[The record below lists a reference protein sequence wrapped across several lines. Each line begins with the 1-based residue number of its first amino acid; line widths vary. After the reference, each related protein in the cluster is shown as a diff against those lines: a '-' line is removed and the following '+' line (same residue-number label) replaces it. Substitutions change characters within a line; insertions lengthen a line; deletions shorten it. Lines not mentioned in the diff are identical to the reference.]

1 MAIPTRR
8 SSRRNVSATSTST
21 STVETITPPTQS
33 PRRSPRLS
41 TPSYI
46 EASLRSYKVYTPIRG
61 PNRRSEEPEPEP
73 ELESELESEPEFSSV
88 YKEYT
93 QVEAAEALIAMGEE
107 EEEDC
112 GGAAEMSFQR
122 QSCINPMNPV
132 TRYIY
137 KLAVYSIDQTTHYN
151 TAYVI
156 YNRETRTYY
165 VYSVI
170 STSLGSGGEGAGAGA
185 GADAVGSLPEPTNTI
200 QTKFTTYVNVMTY
213 IINLVIPSK
222 QREYCVLSD
231 FIGVVG
237 SDADFK
243 TRAFGT
249 DSCYYDIDELWNTTD
264 STETIT
270 GHKMFILT
278 PTRVYYWDAGAGVV
292 PTSSMYTENDISAAM
307 EIISTIQ

>member
-1 MAIPTRR
+1 MGDDFDAEDEGD
-8 SSRRNVSATSTST
+8 A
-21 STVETITPPTQS
+21 
-33 PRRSPRLS
+33 
-41 TPSYI
+41 
-46 EASLRSYKVYTPIRG
+46 
-61 PNRRSEEPEPEP
+61 
-73 ELESELESEPEFSSV
+73 
-88 YKEYT
+88 
-93 QVEAAEALIAMGEE
+93 AAEI
-107 EEEDC
+107 
-112 GGAAEMSFQR
+112 EMSFQR

-137 KLAVYSIDQTTHYN
+137 KLGVYSIDQTTHYN
-151 TAYVI
+151 TAYVV

-170 STSLGSGGEGAGAGA
+170 STTMGSGA
-185 GADAVGSLPEPTNTI
+185 ADGSDRSGDAVVVGSLPEPINPI
-200 QTKFTTYVNVMTY
+200 QTKFTTYVNVSTY
-213 IINLVIPSK
+213 IMNLVIPSK

-237 SDADFK
+237 SDTDFK
-243 TRAFGT
+243 DRAFGT
-249 DSCYYDIDELWNTTD
+249 DSCYYDIDELWNTND

-292 PTSSMYTENDISAAM
+292 PTCSMYTENDIYAAM

>member
-8 SSRRNVSATSTST
+8 SSRLTASVSSTAS
-21 STVETITPPTQS
+21 SSASVKVSSSPPTQS

-46 EASLRSYKVYTPIRG
+46 EASLRSYKIYTPIRG
-61 PNRRSEEPEPEP
+61 PKDRFE
-73 ELESELESEPEFSSV
+73 ESEPE
-88 YKEYT
+88 Y
-93 QVEAAEALIAMGEE
+93 EAVATLVSMGEDCDGDAGDE
-107 EEEDC
+107 C

-156 YNRETRTYY
+156 YNRDTRTYY

-170 STSLGSGGEGAGAGA
+170 STTIDSGDAGAEA
-185 GADAVGSLPEPTNTI
+185 EAVVVGSLPEPINPI
-200 QTKFTTYVNVMTY
+200 QTKFTTYVNITTY
-213 IINLVIPSK
+213 IMNLVIPSK

-237 SDADFK
+237 SDADF
-243 TRAFGT
+243 TARAFGT

-292 PTSSMYTENDISAAM
+292 PTSSMYTDNDIYAAM

>member
-1 MAIPTRR
+1 MAISTRR
-8 SSRRNVSATSTST
+8 SSRLNASSSSTATPS
-21 STVETITPPTQS
+21 QS

-61 PNRRSEEPEPEP
+61 RTRHSDEPVFGS
-73 ELESELESEPEFSSV
+73 ESEQKPGLEF
-88 YKEYT
+88 
-93 QVEAAEALIAMGEE
+93 EAAEVLVSMGGAAEGE
-107 EEEDC
+107 TE

-122 QSCINPMNPV
+122 QSCLNPMNPV

-137 KLAVYSIDQTTHYN
+137 KLGVYSIDQTTHYN
-151 TAYVI
+151 TAYVV
-156 YNRETRTYY
+156 YNRDTRTYY

-170 STSLGSGGEGAGAGA
+170 STTIDSGDAGAVGA
-185 GADAVGSLPEPTNTI
+185 TAAVAVGSLPEPINPI
-200 QTKFTTYVNVMTY
+200 QTKFTTYVNITTY
-213 IINLVIPSK
+213 IMNLVIPSK

-243 TRAFGT
+243 DRVFST
-249 DSCYYDIDELWNTTD
+249 DSCYYDIDEIWNAND

-292 PTSSMYTENDISAAM
+292 PTSSMYTDNDIYAAM

>member
-8 SSRRNVSATSTST
+8 SSRRNVSSS
-21 STVETITPPTQS
+21 VETITPPTQS

-46 EASLRSYKVYTPIRG
+46 EASLRSYKIYTPVRG
-61 PNRRSEEPEPEP
+61 PNRRSEEPEPE
-73 ELESELESEPEFSSV
+73 LEPELESEPEFSSV

-93 QVEAAEALIAMGEE
+93 QVEAAEALIAMGEDCEGEE

-170 STSLGSGGEGAGAGA
+170 STSLGSGGEGAGAGEA
-185 GADAVGSLPEPTNTI
+185 TVVGSLPEPTNTI
-200 QTKFTTYVNVMTY
+200 QTKFATYVNVTTY
-213 IINLVIPSK
+213 IMNLVIPSK

>member
-8 SSRRNVSATSTST
+8 SSRLNASSSSSASASVQVSSS
-21 STVETITPPTQS
+21 SSTQS

-46 EASLRSYKVYTPIRG
+46 EASLRSYKVYTPNVRG
-61 PNRRSEEPEPEP
+61 RTRRCQELDSEQVFGS
-73 ELESELESEPEFSSV
+73 ESE
-88 YKEYT
+88 Y
-93 QVEAAEALIAMGEE
+93 EAVAALVSMGEGE
-107 EEEDC
+107 TETEGE
-112 GGAAEMSFQR
+112 AVETEMSFQR
-122 QSCINPMNPV
+122 QSCLNPMNPV

-137 KLAVYSIDQTTHYN
+137 KLGVYSIDQTTHYN

-156 YNRETRTYY
+156 YNRDTRTYY

-170 STSLGSGGEGAGAGA
+170 STTIDSG
-185 GADAVGSLPEPTNTI
+185 DARAEAEAEAVVVGSLPEPINPI
-200 QTKFTTYVNVMTY
+200 QTKFTTYVNITTY
-213 IINLVIPSK
+213 IMNLVIPSK

-292 PTSSMYTENDISAAM
+292 PTSSMYTDNDIYAAM
-307 EIISTIQ
+307 EIISMIQ

>member
-8 SSRRNVSATSTST
+8 SSRRTASASSTAS
-21 STVETITPPTQS
+21 SPPTQS

-46 EASLRSYKVYTPIRG
+46 EASLRSYKVYTPPVRG
-61 PNRRSEEPEPEP
+61 RTRRCQ
-73 ELESELESEPEFSSV
+73 ELESEQVFVSESE
-88 YKEYT
+88 Y
-93 QVEAAEALIAMGEE
+93 EAVAALVSMGEGDTE
-107 EEEDC
+107 NFEVDAGDEC

-170 STSLGSGGEGAGAGA
+170 STSMGSGGEGAGAGA
-185 GADAVGSLPEPTNTI
+185 GADVVGSLPEPTNTI
-200 QTKFTTYVNVMTY
+200 QTKFTTYVNITTY
-213 IINLVIPSK
+213 IMNLVIPSK

-243 TRAFGT
+243 ARAFGT
-249 DSCYYDIDELWNTTD
+249 DSCYYDIDELWNAND

-270 GHKMFILT
+270 GHKMFVLT

-292 PTSSMYTENDISAAM
+292 PTSSMYTDNDIYAAM

>member
-1 MAIPTRR
+1 MAISTRR
-8 SSRRNVSATSTST
+8 SSRLNASSSSSASSSATATATATSTAT
-21 STVETITPPTQS
+21 PTQS

-61 PNRRSEEPEPEP
+61 RTRQSDEPVFGSE
-73 ELESELESEPEFSSV
+73 
-88 YKEYT
+88 Y
-93 QVEAAEALIAMGEE
+93 EAAEALVSMGEGE
-107 EEEDC
+107 GGAAE

-122 QSCINPMNPV
+122 QSCLNPMNPV

-137 KLAVYSIDQTTHYN
+137 KLGVYSIDQTTHYN
-151 TAYVI
+151 TAYVV
-156 YNRETRTYY
+156 YNRDTRTYY

-170 STSLGSGGEGAGAGA
+170 STTIDSGDAGAVGA
-185 GADAVGSLPEPTNTI
+185 TAAVVGSLPEPINPI
-200 QTKFTTYVNVMTY
+200 QTKFTTYVNITTY
-213 IINLVIPSK
+213 IMNLVIPSN

-243 TRAFGT
+243 HRVFST
-249 DSCYYDIDELWNTTD
+249 DSCYYDIDELWNAND

-278 PTRVYYWDAGAGVV
+278 PTRVYYWDAGAGIV
-292 PTSSMYTENDISAAM
+292 PTSSMYTDNDIYAAM

>member
-8 SSRRNVSATSTST
+8 SSRRTASASSSATSTASVKV
-21 STVETITPPTQS
+21 SSSPPTQS

-46 EASLRSYKVYTPIRG
+46 EASLRSYKIYTPIRG
-61 PNRRSEEPEPEP
+61 PKDRFE
-73 ELESELESEPEFSSV
+73 ESEPE
-88 YKEYT
+88 Y
-93 QVEAAEALIAMGEE
+93 EAAEALVAMGD
-107 EEEDC
+107 DC
-112 GGAAEMSFQR
+112 EGEAGDEYGGAAEMSFQR

-170 STSLGSGGEGAGAGA
+170 STSMGSGGDGA
-185 GADAVGSLPEPTNTI
+185 GADAVIVGSLPEPTNTI
-200 QTKFTTYVNVMTY
+200 QTKFTTYVNITTY
-213 IINLVIPSK
+213 IMNLVIPSK

-243 TRAFGT
+243 VRAFGT

-270 GHKMFILT
+270 GHKMFVLT

-292 PTSSMYTENDISAAM
+292 PTSSMYTDNDIYAAM

>member
-8 SSRRNVSATSTST
+8 SSRLNASASASSSATSTATATASASSSAT
-21 STVETITPPTQS
+21 PTQS

-61 PNRRSEEPEPEP
+61 RTRHSEEPVFG
-73 ELESELESEPEFSSV
+73 SE
-88 YKEYT
+88 Y
-93 QVEAAEALIAMGEE
+93 EAAEALVSMGEVGE
-107 EEEDC
+107 AVET
-112 GGAAEMSFQR
+112 EMSFQR
-122 QSCINPMNPV
+122 QSCLNPMNPV

-137 KLAVYSIDQTTHYN
+137 KLGVYSIDQTTHYN
-151 TAYVI
+151 TAYVV
-156 YNRETRTYY
+156 YNRDTRTYY

-170 STSLGSGGEGAGAGA
+170 STTIDSGDAGAVGA
-185 GADAVGSLPEPTNTI
+185 TAAVAVGSLPEPINPI
-200 QTKFTTYVNVMTY
+200 QTKFTTYVNITTY
-213 IINLVIPSK
+213 IMNLVIPSK

-243 TRAFGT
+243 DRVFST
-249 DSCYYDIDELWNTTD
+249 DSCYYDIDEIWNAND

-292 PTSSMYTENDISAAM
+292 PTSSMYTDNDIYAAM

>member
-8 SSRRNVSATSTST
+8 SSRRTASASSTAS
-21 STVETITPPTQS
+21 SPPTQS

-46 EASLRSYKVYTPIRG
+46 EASLRSYKVYTPPVRG
-61 PNRRSEEPEPEP
+61 RTRRCQ
-73 ELESELESEPEFSSV
+73 ELESEQVFVSESE
-88 YKEYT
+88 Y
-93 QVEAAEALIAMGEE
+93 EAVAALVSMGEGDTE
-107 EEEDC
+107 NCEVGET
-112 GGAAEMSFQR
+112 EMSFQR

-170 STSLGSGGEGAGAGA
+170 STSMGSGGEGA
-185 GADAVGSLPEPTNTI
+185 DAVVVGSLPEPTNAI
-200 QTKFTTYVNVMTY
+200 QTKFTTYVNITTY
-213 IINLVIPSK
+213 IMNLVIPSK

-243 TRAFGT
+243 ARAFGT
-249 DSCYYDIDELWNTTD
+249 ESCYYDIDELWNTTD

-270 GHKMFILT
+270 GHKMFVLT

-292 PTSSMYTENDISAAM
+292 PTSSMYTDNDIYAAM

>member
-8 SSRRNVSATSTST
+8 SSRRTASSTAS
-21 STVETITPPTQS
+21 SPPTQS

-46 EASLRSYKVYTPIRG
+46 EASLRSYKIYTPIRG
-61 PNRRSEEPEPEP
+61 PKDRFE
-73 ELESELESEPEFSSV
+73 ESEPE
-88 YKEYT
+88 Y
-93 QVEAAEALIAMGEE
+93 EAAEALVSMGETE
-107 EEEDC
+107 TENCDVDAGDEC

-122 QSCINPMNPV
+122 QSCLNPMNPV

-156 YNRETRTYY
+156 YNRDTRTYY

-170 STSLGSGGEGAGAGA
+170 STTMGSGDAGAEA
-185 GADAVGSLPEPTNTI
+185 EAVVVGSLPEPINPI
-200 QTKFTTYVNVMTY
+200 QTKFTTYVNITTY
-213 IINLVIPSK
+213 IMNLVIPSK

-243 TRAFGT
+243 VRAFGT
-249 DSCYYDIDELWNTTD
+249 DSCYYDIDELWNAND

-292 PTSSMYTENDISAAM
+292 PTSSMYTDNDIYAAM